1 MDSLLITV
9 VISANKGRDVAVY
22 GIPGSYLSTDMDE
35 EVIMILEG
43 RLEELMAMMAPGIYL
58 QLIHRKK
65 TNKKVWYAN
74 INKTLFVCL
83 KIALLFDKNLS

>member
-35 EVIMILEG
+35 EVIMILEVLLSKLMLM
-43 RLEELMAMMAPGIYL
+43 LEAEIY
-58 QLIHRKK
+58 
-65 TNKKVWYAN
+65 
-74 INKTLFVCL
+74 
-83 KIALLFDKNLS
+83 